1 MLVNSTSWNLDLN
14 AGLTSRSLL
23 KAAGPG
29 IQQECKKQYRGGIY
43 TGGIAVTEGHNLNC
57 KHVFH
62 GYILPYSTKENFQV
76 FLHVF

>member
-14 AGLTSRSLL
+14 AGLTSKSLL

-29 IQQECKKQYRGGIY
+29 IQQECKKKYKGGIY
-43 TGGIAVTEGHNLNC
+43 MGEIAVTEGHNLNC

-62 GYILPYSTKENFQV
+62 GYLSSYSTKENFQV
-76 FLHVF
+76 FLHVV